1 MSLTDIHH
9 SAHISNDKV
18 HVFHFNHKNRKGLIK
33 IYNVY
38 LQLTLSGYIL
48 DIDRRMLG
56 RIVEPINW
64 FRCHSNIR
72 YTVQLELLPLPVGDM
87 FEDEKYSTLLPICN
101 LKHSL
106 LMGENINQN
115 AVGLWGL
122 FVKNIEYKHT
132 KLKDLDKQNSRH

>member
-1 MSLTDIHH
+1 
-9 SAHISNDKV
+9 
-18 HVFHFNHKNRKGLIK
+18 
-33 IYNVY
+33 
-38 LQLTLSGYIL
+38 
-48 DIDRRMLG
+48 
-56 RIVEPINW
+56 
-64 FRCHSNIR
+64 
-72 YTVQLELLPLPVGDM
+72 M